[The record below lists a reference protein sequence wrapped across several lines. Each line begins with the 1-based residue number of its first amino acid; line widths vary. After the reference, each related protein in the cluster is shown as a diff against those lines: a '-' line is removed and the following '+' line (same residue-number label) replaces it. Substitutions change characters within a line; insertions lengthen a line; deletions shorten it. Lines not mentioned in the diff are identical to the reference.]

1 MQFGINI
8 NFSMKKIYA
17 SFLLLLTVTFMQG
30 QTPLT
35 QAVDFTAKTIEGE
48 SIKLFD
54 LLEEDKIVVID
65 FFSTSCGPCGQYAPE
80 IQASHED
87 FGENT
92 GNVYFLGISWGD
104 SNEGVAYYDS
114 IHGISYPSVSGF
126 EGGGNEIVLL
136 YEVQSYPTVIVIT
149 PDGNIYNQYIWE
161 PTNENINGEV
171 MAAGGVI
178 TDIAEN
184 QKAAKISR
192 LSIYPNPL
200 TEQAKLEIN
209 ITKSGE
215 YNLMIYDLRGILI
228 GNLVGKFFTEG
239 IHTLDVSLNHI
250 ASGSYILG
258 LTKQKSL
265 VDYTRITKL

>member
-1 MQFGINI
+1 MQFRINI
-8 NFSMKKIYA
+8 NFFMKKIYT
-17 SFLLLLTVTFMQG
+17 SFLLLLTVTFLHG
-30 QTPLT
+30 QTPLL

-48 SIKLFD
+48 TINLFD
-54 LLEEDKIVVID
+54 LLEEDMIVVID

-87 FGENT
+87 FGQNA
-92 GNVYFLGISWGD
+92 GNVFFMGISWGD

-114 IHGISYPSVSGF
+114 IHGITYPSVSGF
-126 EGGGNEIVLL
+126 EGGGNGIVLL

-149 PDGNIYNQYIWE
+149 PDGNIYNHYIWE
-161 PTNENINGEV
+161 PTNENINDEV

-184 QKAAKISR
+184 QKAGKISS
-192 LSIYPNPL
+192 LYIFPNPFK
-200 TEQAKLEIN
+200 EQAKLKIN
-209 ITKSGE
+209 ISESGE
-215 YNLMIYDLRGILI
+215 YNLIIYDLMGNLI
-228 GNLVGKFFTEG
+228 GDLDKNNFAKG
-239 IHTLDVSLNHI
+239 IHTLDVSLKHL